1 MAEKSGLLGKL
12 MAFMRGEVSAATLE
26 SYRRAGTT
34 VHDMLH
40 EAEAQRLN
48 LKIQGLNPWT
58 APVAT
63 QAYLLCLWNA
73 FTLQTLGD
81 QFLDADYRANPGTV
95 GYLPPKTAEQVFA
108 FYDQVEGWVSR
119 ASQAQSNPL
128 YRLDVDVPA
137 ELPAWSEVEPCPQ
150 SHLDGMIAA
159 ARSLRLHAEG
169 AMGVFEADGLPAS
182 QQNILFKLRQ
192 LAAEATSKLE
202 YAEQLWGNRVSADLH
217 ERIEDYV
224 KNAIEGYYQLGQLLA
239 MPQLVDP
246 AAPNI
251 LLKLRQLATKAASKL
266 ECALVGLPGKP
277 GFDPWCITDP
287 VTRSEWQRDPE
298 ARESIKEMWKHD
310 PAPERTLE
318 IQMQINQALLRGDL
332 DYATNRAG
340 ERLKHFYC
348 CPWSAIYVVNRSVT
362 IGGKRLRTLQQFTYE
377 VDADEVLEGGPFMRH
392 LLVGNFEP
400 TAEVG
405 YCKPHKGS
413 HHDD

>member
-150 SHLDGMIAA
+150 SHLDG
-159 ARSLRLHAEG
+159 LRRMDCL
-169 AMGVFEADGLPAS
+169 
-182 QQNILFKLRQ
+182 
-192 LAAEATSKLE
+192 
-202 YAEQLWGNRVSADLH
+202 RVS
-217 ERIEDYV
+217 RIFCSNCDNWRRKRRV
-224 KNAIEGYYQLGQLLA
+224 SSNMRSNCGVIECPLICMNG
-239 MPQLVDP
+239 
-246 AAPNI
+246 
-251 LLKLRQLATKAASKL
+251 LK
-266 ECALVGLPGKP
+266 
-277 GFDPWCITDP
+277 I
-287 VTRSEWQRDPE
+287 
-298 ARESIKEMWKHD
+298 M
-310 PAPERTLE
+310 
-318 IQMQINQALLRGDL
+318 
-332 DYATNRAG
+332 
-340 ERLKHFYC
+340 
-348 CPWSAIYVVNRSVT
+348 
-362 IGGKRLRTLQQFTYE
+362 
-377 VDADEVLEGGPFMRH
+377 
-392 LLVGNFEP
+392 
-400 TAEVG
+400 
-405 YCKPHKGS
+405 
-413 HHDD
+413 